1 MFFSRQV
8 SHFASIQLSMSLNW
22 VMTSKEAHPRI
33 KAESWHINLRV
44 SVSFQIQF
52 FWCAAPKPCQWLWG
66 GALTGCHCR
75 PTSSP
80 PVKTKSIPGFT
91 CTCGNLV
98 IGYVPSAGLIE
109 VKLSTWTC
117 EASSCCS
124 PVSSVYSWGVPQQ
137 KAINKE
143 TLQQLLSERLNLQT
157 LFYRKEGKTLPLQKC
172 NRTQSHK

>member
-91 CTCGNLV
+91 CTCGKLV

-124 PVSSVYSWGVPQQ
+124 LVFISVFLRCPSAESNEHGNFTTTALW
-137 KAINKE
+137 
-143 TLQQLLSERLNLQT
+143 TS
-157 LFYRKEGKTLPLQKC
+157 
-172 NRTQSHK
+172 